1 MKKGVFRFSFLIAV
15 VLAGIFAASCATSK
29 KFTYLMNM
37 QLDSAYVATK
47 APETRFQVDDRLAVR
62 VFCDEPELARPF
74 NLTTGSDK
82 NTHDASYLVENDGC
96 IDFPVIGRV
105 PVEGCTFKECE
116 NRIAGKIA
124 EMGYIKNPVVNVS
137 LETFNVTVIG
147 ETTNSVLKIEQ
158 DRVNLLQVIAMSA
171 GVNIEG
177 NINQVIVV
185 RTENGMRTAHTVDLQ
200 SAKLFDSPV
209 FYLKQ
214 NDIVYIKPTGF
225 RITPTGE
232 TVFSILGSAI
242 SFATL
247 TAYIM
252 VLLGR

>member
-37 QLDSAYVATK
+37 QLDSAYVAAK
-47 APETRFQVDDRLAVR
+47 APETRFQVYDRLAVR

-74 NLTTGSDK
+74 NLTTGSDQQA
-82 NTHDASYLVENDGC
+82 HDASYLVENDGC

-124 EMGYIKNPVVNVS
+124 EMGYIK
-137 LETFNVTVIG
+137 
-147 ETTNSVLKIEQ
+147 
-158 DRVNLLQVIAMSA
+158 
-171 GVNIEG
+171 
-177 NINQVIVV
+177 
-185 RTENGMRTAHTVDLQ
+185 
-200 SAKLFDSPV
+200 
-209 FYLKQ
+209 
-214 NDIVYIKPTGF
+214 PTGF

-232 TVFSILGSAI
+232 TILSVLGSAI